1 MSNRGGARSGS
12 GRPKGAKGTIHREQ
26 AERGVALL
34 AANISPLDIMMA
46 AMLYRPLPN
55 GELVSPEQFDRAVAL
70 APYVHPKL
78 NAVAVR
84 DMTNSAPP
92 PPPMLSVA
100 DIVAMARKP
109 APAVIEATVTERPE
123 EAKSPDPI

>member
-1 MSNRGGARSGS
+1 M
-12 GRPKGAKGTIHREQ
+12 IHREQ

-84 DMTNSAPP
+84 DMTDAAPP

-109 APAVIEATVTERPE
+109 APPLIEAPVTDTME
-123 EAKSPDPI
+123 EAPPADREPA